1 MISSMAF
8 ALFAANT
15 TAWYSLCITHSV
27 QSFVK
32 DFLMIIFFLDI
43 GLELK
48 AAQEQ
53 GLLKDKRQW
62 VLPAIAALGGMLI
75 PALIYLGINFQH
87 PENYSGFA
95 IPCAT
100 DIAFAVCLFNLLG
113 ARLPSSIRI
122 FLLSIAIF
130 DDLGA
135 MAFIALFHKNGS
147 IHPTLWGFIIG
158 FNLPL
163 IKKLAKPSF
172 QSALCFY
179 LEKFQSII
187 HSVVQWIILPLFAFV
202 SSGIVFDQ
210 ISGNN
215 YLHPIVMGIGLG
227 LLLGK
232 PLGITGFSYLCIR
245 LKWASLPAGS
255 HIKHLAICSMFAGIG
270 FTMSLFM
277 GLLAFDNVYQ
287 QSLVKIGILGGSLG
301 CIFIAITAT
310 LSLKT
315 LRRRS

>member
-1 MISSMAF
+1 MISCMLL
-8 ALFAANT
+8 ALLVANT
-15 TAWYSLCITHSV
+15 THWYSRVINDSV

-53 GLLKDKRQW
+53 GLLAHKRQW
-62 VLPAIAALGGMLI
+62 GLPAVAALGGMLI
-75 PALIYLGINFQH
+75 PTLFYLGINFQY

-100 DIAFAVCLFNLLG
+100 DIAFALCVFNLLG
-113 ARLPSSIRI
+113 TRLPPSIRI

-135 MAFIALFHKNGS
+135 MALIAIFYKNGS

-158 FNLPL
+158 FSLPL
-163 IKKLAKPSF
+163 IKKLGTPRL
-172 QSALCFY
+172 QSDLRVY
-179 LEKFQSII
+179 LEKFQSSI
-187 HSVVQWIILPLFAFV
+187 HTLVQWVILPLFAFV
-202 SSGIVFDQ
+202 SSGIVFSHASWNDCL
-210 ISGNN
+210 N
-215 YLHPIVMGIGLG
+215 PIVMGISLG

-232 PLGITGFSYLCIR
+232 PLGITGFSYCLIR
-245 LKWASLPAGS
+245 LGWASLPSGS
-255 HIKHLAICSMFAGIG
+255 QIKHVGLCSVFAGIG

-277 GLLAFDNVYQ
+277 GFLAFDNAYQ
-287 QSLVKIGILGGSLG
+287 QSLVKIGILSGSLG
-301 CIFIAITAT
+301 CVLFAVIAIKR
-310 LSLKT
+310 LKIQA
-315 LRRRS
+315 